1 MSAIETFVSS
11 KITYLYISNAA
22 YEKKKP
28 LFDQF
33 FMHHIIDHDQP
44 DGTDR

>member
-28 LFDQF
+28 LLNQF
-33 FMHHIIDHDQP
+33 FMHHIECDQP